1 MANPFA
7 TDKPPPAAYAS
18 LADSLERDWQSHA
31 RPEQLPP
38 PPPWSTWL
46 ILAGRG
52 WGKTRTGAE
61 WIRSK
66 AESGAVSRIALVAA
80 TASDARDTMIEGESG
95 LLAIAPNSN
104 RPIYEPSKRRLT
116 WPNGVQATAFSA
128 EEPERLRGP
137 QFGAAWA
144 DELAAWNNS
153 EMCWDMLQFGMR
165 LGKHPQQCITTTPR
179 PSKILRALI
188 GDSNTVVTRGSTFDN
203 AANLAPSFVTKVVS
217 KYQGTRLGRQELFA
231 EILDD
236 VVGALWTRDMLD
248 AAREFRRVPP
258 MQRIVVAV
266 DPSGARSAE
275 DSDADMI
282 GIVVA
287 GLGVDGRGYI
297 LADRSCKLSPAGW
310 GRVAVDA
317 YREFNADRIVAERNY
332 GGAMVQH
339 VIRSTDPNAAYKEI
353 TASRGKVQ
361 RAEPVSALYEQNRV
375 SHLEAFDLLEDQMAA
390 MTGNGFMGEG
400 SPDRVDALVWAL
412 SELMLTSRLGPVA
425 QVGTFDGPYASG
437 GSWSIANPAQVHMS
451 HMPAS
456 AWAARGLYHP
466 NDKQYWIDQGV
477 LPADPVPT
485 SDAG

>member
-1 MANPFA
+1 MSNP
-7 TDKPPPAAYAS
+7 TDKHAPPAAAFARI
-18 LADSLERDWQSHA
+18 ADSLETDWRSLA

-38 PPPWSTWL
+38 PGKWSTWL
-46 ILAGRG
+46 IQAGRG
-52 WGKTRTGAE
+52 WGKTRTGGE
-61 WIRSK
+61 WIRGL
-66 AESGAVSRIALVAA
+66 AESGRVSRIALVAA

-116 WPNGVQATAFSA
+116 WANGVQATAFSA

-144 DELAAWNNS
+144 DELAAWKNA
-153 EMCWDMLQFGMR
+153 EMTWDMLQFGMR
-165 LGKHPQQCITTTPR
+165 LGRHPQQCITTTPR

-188 GDSNTVVTRGSTFDN
+188 NDPNTVITRGSTFDN
-203 AANLAPSFVTKVVS
+203 AANLAPSFVTKIVA
-217 KYQGTRLGRQELFA
+217 KYKGTRLGRQELNA
-231 EILDD
+231 ELLDD
-236 VVGALWTRDMLD
+236 VPGALWTRDMLD
-248 AAREFRRVPP
+248 AAREFRRLPP
-258 MQRIVVAV
+258 MRRIVVAV

-275 DSDADMI
+275 DSGADMI

-287 GLGVDGRGYI
+287 GLGVDGRGYV

-339 VIRSTDPNAAYKEI
+339 VIRSTDPNAPYKEI

-361 RAEPVSALYEQNRV
+361 RAEPIAAFYEQSRV
-375 SHLEAFDLLEDQMAA
+375 SHVEGFDLLEDQMCA
-390 MTGNGFMGEG
+390 MSSNGYQGDG

-412 SELMLTSRLGPVA
+412 TELMLTSRELPRA
-425 QVGTFDGPYASG
+425 AVGTFQTVTYEIAGSYGDAPKVHYSDYPPEYLAS
-437 GSWSIANPAQVHMS
+437 
-451 HMPAS
+451 
-456 AWAARGLYHP
+456 RGVYHP
-466 NDKQYWIDQGV
+466 NDRQYWLEKNL
-477 LPADPVPT
+477 LPPDPAGT
-485 SDAG
+485 SNAG